1 MKIWVGKLILGY
13 AWQRYQQYEK
23 DYVVERLA
31 TIETEWLE
39 RTLPSPN
46 HPSEALGDDEDE
58 DDVDEAY
65 GDYEDDDEDDPDYA
79 DSSDETD
86 N

>member
-13 AWQRYQQYEK
+13 AWQRYQQFEK
-23 DYVVERLA
+23 DYVVECLA
-31 TIETEWLE
+31 NIETEWLE

-46 HPSEALGDDEDE
+46 HPSESLDDEE
-58 DDVDEAY
+58 DGEEVDESC
-65 GDYEDDDEDDPDYA
+65 GEFDDDEYDPDSA